1 MEEKR
6 KAAPPLGEAPVG
18 SLMFHFAVPSI
29 IAMLV
34 GSIYNIVDQFF
45 IGHYVGILGNSATNV
60 AFPLTTCCLALAL
73 MFGIGGSSA
82 FNLATGGG
90 HWEQAPH
97 FVGVSLTALV
107 ASGVLLS
114 AVTLVFMTPMLQL
127 FGAPPDVMPYARDY
141 VAITALGF
149 PALILT
155 TGGGHLMRADG
166 SPHMTMICSISG
178 AVINVFLDALFV
190 AVLGMGMKGAALA
203 TILGQL
209 FSAGQVIWYFCCRFR
224 TMPLKME
231 HLRPNLAMLGRV
243 TSLGTAICFNQL
255 TFLLVQVVMNN
266 SLRHYGALSVYG
278 PSVPLAAVGIV
289 MKVNQLFF
297 GIIIGIGQASQP
309 IVSYNYGARKY
320 DRVRK
325 AFRIAV
331 IAGAVVSVATFA
343 LFQLFPRELL
353 GLFGDGSEAYF
364 ECGEKFF
371 RIFLL
376 LVFTIFT
383 QPIISSYF
391 TSVGK
396 PIKGVFLSLTRQ
408 VLFLVP
414 LMVIL
419 PLFWG
424 FDGLLWASPLA
435 DGASCVVALVM
446 AVREFHGMRRLEAAG
461 AEGAEEDA

>member
-6 KAAPPLGEAPVG
+6 KAALPLGEAPVG
-18 SLMFHFAVPSI
+18 KLMFHFAVPSI

-73 MFGIGGSSA
+73 MFGIGGASA
-82 FNLATGGG
+82 FNLAMGRGDR
-90 HWEQAPH
+90 ELAPH
-97 FVGVSLTALV
+97 YVGVSLTALLT
-107 ASGVLLS
+107 SGVLLGL
-114 AVTLVFMTPMLQL
+114 VTLVFMNPMLRL
-127 FGAPPDVMPYARDY
+127 FGAPADVMPYAREY
-141 VAITALGF
+141 VSITALGF

-166 SPHMTMICSISG
+166 SPQMTMICSISG
-178 AVINVFLDALFV
+178 AAINVVLDGLFV
-190 AVLGMGMKGAALA
+190 AVFGMGMKGAALA

-209 FSAGQVIWYFCCRFR
+209 FSAGQVIWYFSCRFR
-224 TMPLKME
+224 TVPLKKE
-231 HLRPNLAMLGRV
+231 HLRPDFAKLGKV
-243 TSLGTAICFNQL
+243 TSLGAAICFNQL

-278 PSVPLAAVGIV
+278 PSIPLAAVGIV

-309 IVSYNYGARKY
+309 IVSYNYGAQKY

-325 AFRIAV
+325 AFRIAFT
-331 IAGAVVSVATFA
+331 AGAVISVVTFA
-343 LFQLFPRELL
+343 LFQLFPRQLL

-396 PIKGVFLSLTRQ
+396 PIKGIFLSLTRQ

-419 PLFWG
+419 PLIWG
-424 FDGLLWASPLA
+424 FDGLLWASPVA
-435 DGASCVVALVM
+435 DGASCLVALLM
-446 AVREFHGMRRLEAAG
+446 AAHEFRGMRRLEASG
-461 AEGAEEDA
+461 HGGVETDA

>member
-1 MEEKR
+1 
-6 KAAPPLGEAPVG
+6 
-18 SLMFHFAVPSI
+18 MFHFAVPSI

-82 FNLATGGG
+82 FNLTMGRGDR
-90 HWEQAPH
+90 EQAPH
-97 FVGVSLTALV
+97 YVGVSLTALV
-107 ASGVLLS
+107 VSGVLLS
-114 AVTLVFMTPMLQL
+114 AVTLLFMTPMLRL
-127 FGAPPDVMPYARDY
+127 FGAPADVMPYARDY
-141 VAITALGF
+141 VSITALGF

-190 AVLGMGMKGAALA
+190 AVLGMGMQGAALA

-209 FSAGQVIWYFCCRFR
+209 FSACQVIWYFSCRFR
-224 TMPLKME
+224 TVPLQRK
-231 HLRPNLAMLGRV
+231 HLRPDLHMLGKV
-243 TSLGTAICFNQL
+243 TSLGAAICFNQL

-309 IVSYNYGARKY
+309 IISYNYGARKY

-325 AFRIAV
+325 AFLIACG
-331 IAGAVVSVATFA
+331 AGAVVSFVTFG
-343 LFQLFPRELL
+343 LFQLFPRQLL
-353 GLFGDGSEAYF
+353 ALFGDGSEAYF

-396 PIKGVFLSLTRQ
+396 PIKGIFLSLTRQ

-414 LMVIL
+414 LMLIF

-424 FDGLLWASPLA
+424 FDGLMWASPVA
-435 DGASCVVALVM
+435 DGASCIVAIAM
-446 AVREFHGMRRLEAAG
+446 AVHEFRGIRRLEAAG
-461 AEGAEEDA
+461 GSEMQ